1 MYSTNNSLKS
11 SDNQWF
17 LIDESGVRYSADGTT
32 LISVPK
38 DIVSYQAIHGTR
50 IIGKEAFKDSAIE
63 EVVLP
68 DTITTIE
75 HGAFAGCKSLQSINL
90 PQSIRGIEYDAFY
103 NCESLKEIWLPRCI
117 DGIHDDTF
125 RGCKSLEQVYIPSGI
140 EFIGS
145 GAFMDCTSL
154 RSLLI
159 PVMASIEAYAFS
171 GCTALSEIH
180 LPIISKHI
188 EDEVLERCVSL
199 KSVDYWY
206 DYIPSRTFAGCTSL
220 EFLKIRGKLEMLETD
235 GFYYCNSLRKVEFC
249 VAPHPEF
256 NNFAIFFKFNK
267 AKEIEFVIPSGTEEQ
282 FVKLF
287 DYAKE
292 DSRVKITTKSNCST
306 PQEVEL
312 EEIAET

>member
-1 MYSTNNSLKS
+1 MCTTNNSKS
-11 SDNQWF
+11 CDNQWF
-17 LIDESGVRYSADGTT
+17 LTDESGVRYSADGTT
-32 LISVPK
+32 LISVPT
-38 DIVSYQAIHGTR
+38 DVVSYQVIHGTR

-75 HGAFAGCKSLQSINL
+75 HGAFSGCKSLRNINL
-90 PQSIRGIEYDAFY
+90 PQSIRIIEYDAFY
-103 NCESLKEIWLPRCI
+103 NCESLNEVWLPRCI

-125 RGCKSLEQVYIPSGI
+125 RGCHSLERVYIPSGV
-140 EFIGS
+140 EFIGL

-171 GCTALSEIH
+171 GCAALSEIR

-188 EDEVLERCVSL
+188 EDEVLEGCASL
-199 KSVDYWY
+199 KSLDYWY
-206 DYIPSRTFAGCTSL
+206 DNIPARTFAGCTSL
-220 EFLKIRGKLEMLETD
+220 ECLKIMGKIQMVD
-235 GFYYCNSLRKVEFC
+235 DDAFYFCDSLRKVEFC

-256 NNFAIFFKFNK
+256 NDFENFFKSNN
-267 AKEIEFVIPSGTEEQ
+267 ANEIEFVIPSGTEEL

-292 DSRVKITTKSNCST
+292 DPRVKITIKSSYPTSPNI
-306 PQEVEL
+306 EHD
-312 EEIAET
+312 EIAET

>member
-1 MYSTNNSLKS
+1 MCTTNISLKS

-17 LIDESGVRYSADGTT
+17 LTDESGVRYSADGMI

-68 DTITTIE
+68 DTIITIE
-75 HGAFAGCKSLQSINL
+75 DGAFSGCKSLQSINL
-90 PQSIRGIEYDAFY
+90 PQSIRRIESDAFRD
-103 NCESLKEIWLPRCI
+103 CESLKEIWLPRCI
-117 DGIHDDTF
+117 DGININTF
-125 RGCKSLEQVYIPSGI
+125 SGCHSLERVYIPSGV
-140 EFIGS
+140 EFIGL
-145 GAFMDCTSL
+145 GAFTDCKSL

-159 PVMASIEAYAFS
+159 PVMASIDAYAFS

-188 EDEVLERCVSL
+188 EEEVLEGCASL

-206 DYIPSRTFAGCTSL
+206 DYIPARTFAGCTSL
-220 EFLKIRGKLEMLETD
+220 EFLKIRGKLEMLED
-235 GFYYCNSLRKVEFC
+235 DAFYFCDSLRKVEFC

-256 NNFAIFFKFNK
+256 KDFKNFFKFND
-267 AKEIEFVIPSGTEEQ
+267 ANEIEFVIPSSTVEQ
-282 FVKLF
+282 FAKLF

-292 DSRVKITTKSNCST
+292 NPGVKICVKPGQST
-306 PQEVEL
+306 SQEVEQD
-312 EEIAET
+312 EIAET